1 MSADPSRSAP
11 QPPDGRRATVMRRP
25 GDVLARGGMAT
36 AILAV
41 IGLTYAAVHATG
53 GTQFAYVHLGYLP
66 ILLAAF
72 AFGLPGGIAA
82 ALLTGFVLGP
92 VMPLNIEMG
101 HDQPFASWA
110 TRTGLFLLIGSAAA
124 LAMAVAR
131 RQAEAVRRISLV
143 DPRTNLPNHA
153 ALVETLEEISSGRT
167 GCCLLF
173 EIADYDRVQV
183 SFGPAHADDWARAV
197 ANALAAACPS
207 DRILYQVRAHR
218 FCLWL
223 ADHEVAEAIAIG
235 SRLRDS
241 VAPVTI
247 RGIEMESD
255 LLWGVAP
262 TFTNDGQLV
271 FAAAA
276 AAIEIARSTN
286 RPFAVCDDQALGR
299 QRADAALVTHFRRAL
314 RSGEGLTLAFQ
325 PKVELATGACRSAE
339 ALLRCHHPEL
349 GAVSPARLFSLI
361 EHTALM
367 SETTRWVLARALD
380 AVRRTGDPQ
389 FAVAVNVSVQDLA
402 DAHFAD
408 VVASALDD
416 AGLTGRQLMLE
427 ITETALYRDVD
438 TIAENLR
445 RIREQGVRVAVD
457 DFGSAHASFEYVKTF
472 PIDEVKIDR
481 AYIANLP
488 SRFDTAVVRS
498 AILLARELD
507 CEVVAEGIETAETA
521 RRLAG
526 WGCRYGQ
533 GYLFS
538 PAVPIDQLCE
548 FLRAPAAARRSM
560 MAEAPRWGDAAS

>member
-1 MSADPSRSAP
+1 
-11 QPPDGRRATVMRRP
+11 MRRP
-25 GDVLARGGMAT
+25 GDPLTRAGMAIG
-36 AILAV
+36 ILAL
-41 IGLTYAAVHATG
+41 IGMTYVAVHATG

-72 AFGLPGGIAA
+72 AFGLPGSIAA

-92 VMPLNIEMG
+92 LMPLNSEMG

-110 TRTGLFLLIGSAAA
+110 TRTGLFLLIGAVAA
-124 LAMAVAR
+124 LSLAVAR
-131 RQAEAVRRISLV
+131 RQAEAVRRTRLV

-153 ALVETLEEISSGRT
+153 ALVEGLEEISNGRT

-183 SFGPAHADDWARAV
+183 HFGPAHADDWARAI
-197 ANALAAACPS
+197 AGMLAAACPS
-207 DRILYQVRAHR
+207 GRTLYQVRAHR

-223 ADHEVAEAIAIG
+223 PGHDVAQAIAVG
-235 SRLRDS
+235 TRLGDS
-241 VAPVTI
+241 AAPVTV

-255 LLWGVAP
+255 RLWGVAP
-262 TFTNDGQLV
+262 SFTNDGQLV

-286 RPFAVCDDQALGR
+286 RAFAVCDDRALGR

-314 RSGEGLTLAFQ
+314 RSVEGLTLAFQ
-325 PKVELATGACRSAE
+325 PKIELATGSCRSAE

-349 GAVSPARLFSLI
+349 GPISPARLFSLI

-367 SETTRWVLARALD
+367 AETTRWVLARALD
-380 AVRRTGDPQ
+380 AVQRTGDPQ
-389 FAVAVNVSVQDLA
+389 FAVAVNVSVRDLA
-402 DAHFAD
+402 DAAFAD
-408 VVASALDD
+408 VVISALDD
-416 AGLTGRQLMLE
+416 AGLAGRQLMLE
-427 ITETALYRDVD
+427 ITETALYRDAD

-445 RIREQGVRVAVD
+445 RIRERGVRVAVD

-481 AYIANLP
+481 SYIANLP

-498 AILLARELD
+498 AILLAGELGCD
-507 CEVVAEGIETAETA
+507 VVAEGVETTETA
-521 RRLAG
+521 RRLVG

-538 PAVPIDQLCE
+538 PAIPIDQLCE
-548 FLRAPAAARRSM
+548 FLRSPAGLRRSIM
-560 MAEAPRWGDAAS
+560 METPRRRDAVS